1 MNGPKARRCTK
12 CCSPVFGLQLSSVD
26 GLLFRAQWLIV
37 PHSWWKELLD
47 RIHESHQGIVKCKQW
62 VQDILFWPGMSS
74 QVEDKVSKCSIC
86 KQFQRA
92 QPKEPMVIQ
101 VERQAYTVQCSSNSP
116 KFWLDECTIFMW
128 QVWYII
134 YIQIWL
140 STKKFRK
147 TKIITW

>member
-37 PHSWWKELLD
+37 PHSWWKELLE

-101 VERQAYTVQCSSNSP
+101 VERQSIHCTVQF
-116 KFWLDECTIFMW
+116 KFTKVLIRWMY
-128 QVWYII
+128 YIYVAGLI
-134 YIQIWL
+134 YYIYPNMAKH
-140 STKKFRK
+140 KKFRK
-147 TKIITW
+147 TKKITW